1 MYRAIIVDDDPWV
14 ISDILGVLQLKKYG
28 FDEVEEFY
36 SGEEALVAMLSG
48 KTPDLVLSDI
58 RMGDMS
64 GLDMIRICRQNRVDS
79 LFVLI
84 SAFNDFSYV
93 SDAFQYSVFDYL
105 LKPITV
111 ESAQRLMLRVCSK
124 LEEKYNMVPP
134 VSNSTGQS
142 PFNTAVAYIKN
153 NYTSDLS
160 LEDVADACYLSKGYL
175 SMLLKKNLGMSFSR
189 FKNHLRVSE
198 AKRLIRD
205 SDHNI
210 TEIAYSVGFNDLNYF
225 SRTFKQIVGVTPQEY
240 QKMSEFRK

>member
-1 MYRAIIVDDDPWV
+1 MYRAFIVDDDPWV
-14 ISDILGVLQLKKYG
+14 ISDILDVLQLKKYG

-36 SGEEALVAMLSG
+36 SAEEALVAMLSG
-48 KTPDLVLSDI
+48 KAPDLVLSDI

-64 GLDMIRICRQNRVDS
+64 GLDMICACRQNHIDS
-79 LFVLI
+79 LFVLV

-105 LKPITV
+105 LKPVTE
-111 ESAQRLMLRVCSK
+111 ESAQRLMVRVCSR
-124 LEEKYNMVPP
+124 LEEKYNIVAPA
-134 VSNSTGQS
+134 SDAEGQS
-142 PFNTAVAYIKN
+142 PFNTAVAYIRS
-153 NYTSDLS
+153 NYTSDIS
-160 LEDVADACYLSKGYL
+160 LEEVADACYLSKGYL

-198 AKRLIRD
+198 AKRLIRG
-205 SDHNI
+205 SNLNI